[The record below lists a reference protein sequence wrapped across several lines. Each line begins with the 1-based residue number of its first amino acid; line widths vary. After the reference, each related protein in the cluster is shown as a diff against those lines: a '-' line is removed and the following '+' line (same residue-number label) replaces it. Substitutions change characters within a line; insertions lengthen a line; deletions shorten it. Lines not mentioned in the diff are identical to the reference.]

1 MAVVIAADADFD
13 SVSLGVTLATDCAS
27 FAERHQLSLVGRQRH
42 GVHALGRRRRRW
54 RHCGAR
60 VRVHGR
66 QRRMAQGGLR
76 DAAAWRP
83 VSRPSTKSVV
93 SCWLLLAC
101 KGFTMRLSLSCLS
114 LCAGSKL
121 FRSETVCPPTTVKFE
136 RGCYHFE
143 PVVYTRTFKESRE
156 HCRLI
161 GWYTAHN
168 HSLTLVTKNAGKI
181 KVKQMHSCS
190 LHLIA
195 ANWIFIISRLLIVFY
210 FWLYSWTFI
219 SLVNKQQQALRF
231 VPWSYIIKK
240 KNHGR

>member
-1 MAVVIAADADFD
+1 MWAETEEKRQVNSRTNDIKQDHWWRWLWLLQQMRISTAPR
-13 SVSLGVTLATDCAS
+13 SVSLWRLTALP

-42 GVHALGRRRRRW
+42 GVHALGRRRGRW

-76 DAAAWRP
+76 DAAAWGP

-93 SCWLLLAC
+93 VVAGHRCGAKGSQCDWPPSCP
-101 KGFTMRLSLSCLS
+101 SH
-114 LCAGSKL
+114 CAGSKL

-143 PVVYTRTFKESRE
+143 PVVYKRTFKESRE

-161 GWYTAHN
+161 GWYTCTQ
-168 HSLTLVTKNAGKI
+168 SFINACQEK
-181 KVKQMHSCS
+181 
-190 LHLIA
+190 
-195 ANWIFIISRLLIVFY
+195 
-210 FWLYSWTFI
+210 
-219 SLVNKQQQALRF
+219 
-231 VPWSYIIKK
+231 
-240 KNHGR
+240 